1 MKKSKKQE
9 RFYLAKNDQLKVLWK
24 QVLLER
30 KRRNLIKMQFNSAA
44 DIGSA
49 FLQINTGVEDDSET
63 LVMKLLEGSTDD
75 YIGVIS
81 LESLV

>member
-1 MKKSKKQE
+1 
-9 RFYLAKNDQLKVLWK
+9 
-24 QVLLER
+24 
-30 KRRNLIKMQFNSAA
+30 MQFNSAA